1 MKTVRQ
7 QASKCGGR
15 GPVKDFLL
23 LYVSPHLPYSLPP
36 SIQQL
41 QTFEG
46 LVLLLHATM
55 CLAKTYQRTSFGQIS
70 TESLSVLKIKFG

>member
-23 LYVSPHLPYSLPP
+23 LSVSPPTLFTVNLYSTTADL
-36 SIQQL
+36 
-41 QTFEG
+41 
-46 LVLLLHATM
+46 
-55 CLAKTYQRTSFGQIS
+55 
-70 TESLSVLKIKFG
+70 